1 LDIKMILLP
10 LKNENNMKIIKGTR
24 RFYPQLKAN
33 CETSFEM
40 IGGYTLHSNRFYPYI
55 VLTTLDQVIGCE
67 SLGQI
72 KKRFPNIKAIVI

>member
-1 LDIKMILLP
+1 
-10 LKNENNMKIIKGTR
+10 MKIIKGTR

-33 CETSFEM
+33 FCETSF
-40 IGGYTLHSNRFYPYI
+40 GRYTLHGNRFYPYI

-72 KKRFPNIKAIVI
+72 KKKFPISNIKAIVTIC